1 MVPGQTGKVEWSL
14 GTRRNPFGY
23 RHRLSL
29 SPAMVRK
36 QMAHCSQ
43 KIGVNNKAELVWRL
57 DRKT

>member
-1 MVPGQTGKVEWSL
+1 MEWSL